1 MIHPSEQYVGQRV
14 QLCKKNLYF
23 SVEETYIFDGT
34 FMCSRLAHVH
44 AVKVRVVLVSK
55 W

>member
-1 MIHPSEQYVGQRV
+1 MIYPSEQYFGLKV
-14 QLCKKNLYF
+14 QLCLKNLCF
-23 SVEETYIFDGT
+23 SVKETYIFDGT
-34 FMCSRLAHVH
+34 YMCSRLAPVH